1 MHDNHIDKYTFVTIG
16 LETTWLR
23 HIHKSLILK
32 SPNPINHNS
41 DKKKGYQAYPRAILR
56 S

>member
-41 DKKKGYQAYPRAILR
+41 DKKKDIKLIQGL